1 MTDKNAAKANWLIA
15 GACLVAMIWL
25 AAIGYKDKSV
35 HTQPPPQE
43 YKNGEILYP
52 DYAHDDTLTVIDA
65 DGLNQAATYCDGTDG
80 EINEML
86 HLYCK

>member
-35 HTQPPPQE
+35 HLSRRHKSTKMVKSFTRTMPMMT
-43 YKNGEILYP
+43 
-52 DYAHDDTLTVIDA
+52 H
-65 DGLNQAATYCDGTDG
+65 
-80 EINEML
+80 
-86 HLYCK
+86 